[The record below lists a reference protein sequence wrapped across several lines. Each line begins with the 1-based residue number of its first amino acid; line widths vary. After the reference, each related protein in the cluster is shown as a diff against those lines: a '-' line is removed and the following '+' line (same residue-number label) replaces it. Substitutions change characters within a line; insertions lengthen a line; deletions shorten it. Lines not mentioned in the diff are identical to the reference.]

1 MVEHAHLGQ
10 EFAPLKAPQLDN
22 PYPFYARARRE
33 EPVFFSEEL
42 NAWVV
47 TRYDDVRTVVAK
59 PDIFSSKDVL
69 RPVVQF
75 TPETFQE
82 LSKGFGFL
90 PSITNTDGEEHMRF
104 RTPLNQ
110 AFLPARM
117 RAMEG
122 EVREVANRLIDAFY
136 QDGKAEII
144 SQFTGPLSQE
154 IILRLFDISLTQL
167 AQYKQ
172 WCDDIKALTMSPL
185 TPERQVA
192 CARSMVA
199 FQHAVASLA
208 EERKQSPKE
217 DVISCLATVHHN
229 PERPLSVPEIV
240 NTAGGTILAGH
251 DTTTS
256 LLGTALYILLGTP
269 RLWPELCAH
278 PENIPTT
285 VEESLRFDGSA
296 HLFFRTALREFTIG
310 GVTIPEGA
318 FLLVSYAS
326 ANHDEARFTN
336 AEQFDI
342 HRSPNHHIAFGYG
355 VHFCVGAPLAR
366 LISRVALEELTRRLP
381 QMHLKPDQA
390 IHHIPQLA
398 LHGLARLEAEWSTIQ

>member
-10 EFAPLKAPQLDN
+10 EFAPLQAPQLEN

-33 EPVFFSEEL
+33 EPVFFSEAL
-42 NAWVV
+42 QAWIV
-47 TRYDDVRTVVAK
+47 TRYDDVRAVVGQ
-59 PDIFSSKDVL
+59 PDIFSNKDTL

-90 PSITNTDGEEHMRF
+90 PVITNTDGEEHMRF

-117 RAMEG
+117 RAMESDI
-122 EVREVANRLIDAFY
+122 RTVANRLIDGFY
-136 QDGKAEII
+136 KDGKAEII
-144 SQFTGPLSQE
+144 SQFTGPLPQE
-154 IILRLFDISLTQL
+154 IILRLFDVPLTQL

-185 TPERQVA
+185 TPERQLE
-192 CARSMVA
+192 CARSFVA
-199 FQHAVASLA
+199 FQHAVAGLV
-208 EERKQSPKE
+208 EERKHSSKD
-217 DVISCLATVHHN
+217 DVISCLANVHHN
-229 PERPLSVPEIV
+229 PAKPLSVPEIV
-240 NTAGGTILAGH
+240 NTAMGTILAGH

-269 RLWPELCAH
+269 HLWQTLCEH
-278 PENIPTT
+278 PENIPNA
-285 VEESLRFDGSA
+285 VEEVLRFDSSV
-296 HLFFRTALREFTIG
+296 HLFFRTALREVTIG
-310 GVTIPEGA
+310 RVTIPEGA

-326 ANHDEARFTN
+326 ANHDETQFKD
-336 AEQFDI
+336 AEKFDL

-355 VHFCVGAPLAR
+355 THFCVGAPLAR
-366 LISRVALEELTRRLP
+366 LVSRIALESLVQRLP
-381 QMHLKPDQA
+381 HLRLKADQN
-390 IHHIPQLA
+390 IYHIPQLA
-398 LHGLARLEAEWSTIQ
+398 FHGLARLEIEWDVTQ